1 MVNKFKLKLTNALM
15 KLENTIKQV
24 MKMNKTIQCLQMV
37 KEVVKKT

>member
-1 MVNKFKLKLTNALM
+1 M

>member
-1 MVNKFKLKLTNALM
+1 MVNEFKLKLTNALM

-24 MKMNKTIQCLQMV
+24 KKMNKTIQCLQMV